1 MNKNNK
7 KSPTPY
13 KYKYHS
19 MNRPV
24 VVEVKGRKSS
34 HRDQRSSRR
43 VSFVAV
49 FGSLFLI
56 FVVFMFTNHAKAR
69 SLDDLAKAISS
80 LSDNTKQKPHPAKT
94 ISLAAMNSAVNG
106 VISKNSDID
115 FEVAVTDLNN
125 GSQLSFGQSGP
136 MTAASVSKVMTATDF
151 LSQVELGNESLGET
165 LEDGNT
171 AGYDLQQMI
180 VVSDDTS
187 WDSLN
192 DELGYTQ
199 LQSYANN
206 IGLSSYDYET
216 NTLSAQDTA
225 TLFSELY
232 QGKLLNH
239 SDTQLLLGYM
249 QQANYR
255 NLIIPAVPSS
265 DTVYH
270 KVGEY
275 DDNVND
281 AAIITNGKQTIVLV
295 IFTNGNGIYDW
306 SDRATM
312 IQSITTPILE
322 YFNLD

>member
-1 MNKNNK
+1 
-7 KSPTPY
+7 
-13 KYKYHS
+13 
-19 MNRPV
+19 MNRHV
-24 VVEVKGRKSS
+24 VDNKLKKGPKRE
-34 HRDQRSSRR
+34 RRSSKR
-43 VSFVAV
+43 VSFVAI
-49 FGSLFLI
+49 FGSLVFI
-56 FVVFMFTNHAKAR
+56 FVVFMFTDHAKAR
-69 SLDDLAKAISS
+69 SLDDLAKAVDS
-80 LSDNTKQKPHPAKT
+80 LSLSTR
-94 ISLAAMNSAVNG
+94 AVNHPKQTQTLSSMSSEVNK
-106 VISKNSDID
+106 VISDNSDID
-115 FEVAVTDLNN
+115 FEVSVTNLNN
-125 GSQLSFGQSGP
+125 DSQLNFGQSGP
-136 MTAASVSKVMTATDF
+136 MVAASVSKVMTATDF
-151 LSQVELGNESLGET
+151 LSQVERGNESLGET

-187 WDSLN
+187 WNSLN
-192 DELGYTQ
+192 DDLGYTQ

-206 IGLSSYDYET
+206 LDLNSYNYEN
-216 NTLSAQDTA
+216 NTLSARDTA
-225 TLFSELY
+225 TLFSALY
-232 QGKLLNH
+232 KGKLLNR

-281 AAIITNGKQTIVLV
+281 ASIITNGKQTIVLV

-306 SDRATM
+306 SDRASM

-322 YFNLD
+322 YYSLD